1 MLRLKNITKDYVLT
15 GNDTVHALKG
25 ISLNFRANEFVAIL
39 GPSGCGKTTL
49 MNIVG
54 GLDKYTSGELSI
66 DGKTTSA
73 FTDAEWDNY
82 RNKRVGFV
90 FQNYNLISH
99 LTVLSNVE
107 LALTLS
113 GVAPEERKRRALDA
127 LKRVGLAE
135 QYGKKPN
142 QLSGGQM
149 QRVAIARALV
159 NSPEIL
165 LADEPTGALDTAT
178 SEQIME
184 LIRELSAEKL
194 VIMVTHNPSLA
205 EKYST
210 RTVKMLDGEIISDS
224 DPYDGNEEKPTS
236 EQILSIPDNNV
247 SEPISEKEEKSA
259 DDKTER
265 NSGFS
270 AINRIKDKRKNK
282 AKKEKTSMSF
292 LTALSLSFRNLIT
305 KKGRTILTSIAGSI
319 GIIGIALI
327 LAISNGMNAFISKTT
342 TETMSANPIT
352 IETEALNLEA
362 AMEAMTS
369 SSDIDIFP
377 AAEKIFIQRNS
388 GLSQLISKNK
398 ITAEYVDY
406 LKENLDKAWYNDV
419 LYKTGQELNVLT
431 EFDGAVRKVGQTS
444 SWQMLVTNDLVGMQ
458 YDILAGRLP
467 EGENDLLI
475 IVDEYNRID
484 ESTLINLGFT
494 SAEAENDSLD
504 FSEVLGKT
512 YRVLSSDEAYAV
524 TDGRIISRNTADISA
539 SAGLEASVC
548 GIVRIKEDTD
558 LGALS
563 TGIGYTKELYNAI
576 QERNIDSECVK
587 VIKSDPTVDAESG
600 ELYVSDGRGTAEEK
614 YEQTLRKYGG
624 ISTPNYIAVYAKD
637 FDAKAEIKEVLDAYN
652 DTHEEKIV
660 YTDLSELM
668 GDMLSSMVDVISY
681 VLIGFTAISLIV
693 SSVMIGIIT
702 YVSVIERTKE
712 IGILRAIGAR
722 KKDIARVFNAET
734 FIIGFFAGLVG
745 VVVAAIL
752 TVPVNAIIS
761 VLAGVG
767 GIASLNVLHCV
778 ILIAVSICLTLI
790 SGLIPASKASRK
802 DPVTALR
809 TE

>member
-1 MLRLKNITKDYVLT
+1 MLRLKNITKDYVLA

-25 ISLNFRANEFVAIL
+25 ITLNFRANEFVAIL

-54 GLDKYTSGELSI
+54 GLDKYTSGELII

-113 GVAPEERKRRALDA
+113 GVAPEERKRRALEA

-135 QYGKKPN
+135 QYSKKPN

-224 DPYDGNEEKPTS
+224 DPYDGR
-236 EQILSIPDNNV
+236 
-247 SEPISEKEEKSA
+247 EEKSLSEEISSISEESVLEQNPEKGENA
-259 DDKTER
+259 PESVMKDDVEIQKNNKSE
-265 NSGFS
+265 
-270 AINRIKDKRKNK
+270 KKKKNK

-292 LTALSLSFRNLIT
+292 ITALSLSFRNLIT

-352 IETEALNLEA
+352 VETEALNLEA

-419 LYKTGQELNVLT
+419 LYKTGQELNALT

-512 YRVLSSDEAYAV
+512 YRVLSSDEAYYV
-524 TDGRIISRNTADISA
+524 SDGRIISRNTADISA

-558 LGALS
+558 LGVLS

-576 QERNIDSECVK
+576 QEKNLNSDCVK
-587 VIKSDPTVDAESG
+587 FIKSDPTVDAETG
-600 ELYVSDGRGTAEEK
+600 EPYVSDGRGTAEEK
-614 YEQTLRKYGG
+614 YEETLRKYGG
-624 ISTPNYIAVYAKD
+624 ISTPDYIAVYAKD
-637 FDAKAEIKEVLDAYN
+637 FNTKAEIKKVLDAYN
-652 DTHEEKIV
+652 DSHEDKII

-745 VVVAAIL
+745 VVVAGIL
-752 TVPVNAIIS
+752 TFPVNAIIAA
-761 VLAGVG
+761 LAGVS
-767 GIASLNVLHCV
+767 GIASLNPLHCV